1 MFEYFQWNCHH
12 KWKLYH
18 SDYIWRKSML
28 NDTAAKSK
36 TVATDSGQNTQYLR
50 SSEFKAWILRY

>member
-1 MFEYFQWNCHH
+1 
-12 KWKLYH
+12 
-18 SDYIWRKSML
+18 ML